1 MEIRIKMIHTFN
13 TSFEAYELFC
23 FVFQL
28 ISKKIGQILETQ
40 KIPIK
45 LAQLAEDIVNTKD
58 FSFLCSTT
66 PLSNLKMDL
75 LLSEL
80 KATICNEKVN
90 GQIKKKMMRNV
101 LLLRLIKQL
110 IKLWNK
116 NCIFHF

>member
-1 MEIRIKMIHTFN
+1 
-13 TSFEAYELFC
+13 
-23 FVFQL
+23 
-28 ISKKIGQILETQ
+28 
-40 KIPIK
+40 
-45 LAQLAEDIVNTKD
+45 
-58 FSFLCSTT
+58 
-66 PLSNLKMDL
+66 MDL

-90 GQIKKKMMRNV
+90 GQIKKENDEDV